1 MKTEAS
7 VKNNNRIET
16 LDYLRGF
23 ALLGIIFINIGQ
35 MVFATTDK
43 TAADA
48 AVNAFMNIAVS
59 HRFFVIFSFLFG
71 VGFYLFVSRAKER
84 GDRAM
89 LLFTRRLLLLLAIGL
104 AHHFFQPGEA
114 LLIYSILGFLLMPFF
129 KLKPAVVFLTG
140 FILTI
145 AGCFT
150 VFLLEIWGLFLLGLW
165 AGQIGLFRQTDRY
178 RRGLLLTMTVS
189 FLFLV
194 PSYYVQEEILER
206 TGMVDVA
213 LAAGGLSF
221 SVFYVT
227 ALTLILRSRLAQ
239 RLLAPLNYLGRM
251 ALTNYL
257 MQTVMIL
264 SLSALF
270 NWPQRIHSSQLA
282 LTAAGILLIQMA
294 ASTWWFRYFRM
305 GPAEYVWRL
314 GTYGKKSVRH
324 SSGMSETTVN
334 G

>member
-1 MKTEAS
+1 MTTDM
-7 VKNNNRIET
+7 NNNGRIVT
-16 LDYLRGF
+16 LDYVRGF
-23 ALLGIIFINIGQ
+23 ALLGIIFINIRQ
-35 MVFATTDK
+35 MVSATMDQ
-43 TAADA
+43 TAEDM
-48 AVNAFMNIAVS
+48 AVNTFMDIMVS
-59 HRFFVIFSFLFG
+59 HRFYVIFSFLFG

-89 LLFTRRLLLLLAIGL
+89 YLFARRLLLLLVIGL

-114 LLIYSILGFLLMPFF
+114 LLIYSILGFLLLPFF
-129 KLKPAVVFLTG
+129 NRKPAVVFLTG

-150 VFLLEIWGLFLLGLW
+150 IFLLEIWGLFLLGLW
-165 AGQIGLFRQTDRY
+165 AGQIGLFQQGDRY
-178 RRGLLLTMTVS
+178 RRGLLITMTVS
-189 FLFLV
+189 LLLLV
-194 PSYYVQEEILER
+194 PSYYAQEAILDR

-213 LAAGGLSF
+213 LAAGGLAF
-221 SVFYVT
+221 SVLYVT
-227 ALTLILRSRLAQ
+227 ALTLLLRSEAAR
-239 RLLAPLNYLGRM
+239 RLLAPMKDLGRM

-257 MQTVMIL
+257 MQTVLIL

-270 NWPQRIHSSQLA
+270 SWPNRIHATELA
-282 LTAAGILLIQMA
+282 WTAAGILLIQLA

-305 GPAEYVWRL
+305 GPAEYLWRL

-324 SSGMSETTVN
+324 SSGMYETTRK